1 MKLLTFGCSYT
12 DEKYVELV
20 SKDSNIKDHLID
32 NEGNFTKPFPF
43 WPQMLAKK
51 LDMKLFSIL

>member
-51 LDMKLFSIL
+51 LAKKI